1 MIYKELVAVYE
12 QLEGTSK
19 RLEKTWCIAQ
29 LLKKT
34 PLEDLE
40 HLCLLLQ
47 GRLFPAYD
55 EREVGVAS
63 RLVIKA
69 LSLATGHSTD
79 KVEQLWKRT
88 GDLGKTAEL
97 LIAKKHQATLAQQ
110 HLTVRK
116 VFENLRKLAEL
127 EGEGVVDRKLKLI
140 AELLTSASPLESK
153 YIIKTVLQDLRI
165 GVGEGVMRDAILWAF
180 FTREL
185 HILYDNKENLEV
197 VTEFDR
203 KKYMEYAA
211 SVQRMYDLSANF
223 GEVAAALKKKGKDAF
238 GTIELEVGKPLK
250 VMLYQKAIDIK
261 DAFETVGKPAA
272 LEYKYDGFR
281 MQIHKNEDTIE
292 LFTRRLERVTNQF
305 PDVVKVIKA
314 QIQAKACILDAEIIG
329 IDPKTRQW
337 MPFQNISQRIKRK
350 YDIEETIRKIPVMV
364 NVFDILYADGKT
376 LLHEPFSKRRA
387 LIERIVREKKDE
399 IQAARQIITSS
410 EKEALAFY
418 EESLN
423 RGNEGIMAKSL
434 DKEYKPGSRVGYG
447 VKVKPVMETLD
458 LVIVGA
464 EWGEGK
470 RSGWLS
476 SFVLACRD
484 GIHFR
489 EIGRVGTGIKELESE
504 GVTFEKLTKLLK
516 PLIFE
521 EKGKEVTVKPKIVLE
536 IDYEEIQKSPTYG
549 SGYALRFPR
558 VLRLRED
565 KSIRDASEIS
575 YIKQLYEE
583 QK

>member
-1 MIYKELVAVYE
+1 
-12 QLEGTSK
+12 
-19 RLEKTWCIAQ
+19 
-29 LLKKT
+29 
-34 PLEDLE
+34 
-40 HLCLLLQ
+40 
-47 GRLFPAYD
+47 
-55 EREVGVAS
+55 
-63 RLVIKA
+63 
-69 LSLATGHSTD
+69 
-79 KVEQLWKRT
+79 
-88 GDLGKTAEL
+88 
-97 LIAKKHQATLAQQ
+97 
-110 HLTVRK
+110 
-116 VFENLRKLAEL
+116 
-127 EGEGVVDRKLKLI
+127 
-140 AELLTSASPLESK
+140 
-153 YIIKTVLQDLRI
+153 
-165 GVGEGVMRDAILWAF
+165 
-180 FTREL
+180 
-185 HILYDNKENLEV
+185 
-197 VTEFDR
+197 
-203 KKYMEYAA
+203 
-211 SVQRMYDLSANF
+211 LSANF

-516 PLIFE
+516 PLIIE